1 MKKLLDLK
9 SLITL
14 SLILTLEF
22 ITIYVFLIRDMDLI
36 QLVFVLFTNVVT
48 GVVTYFFTK
57 KSDKEK

>member
-9 SLITL
+9 SIITL

-22 ITIYVFLIRDMDLI
+22 ITIYVFLIKDMDLI

-57 KSDKEK
+57 KSDKE